1 MKTTMAWRTVQC
13 ETVDNV
19 DIAQEID
26 NDRGV
31 RRDSASFESDP
42 QPWHASLPAVWDF
55 HSALVSS
62 DTFPRAMTI

>member
-13 ETVDNV
+13 ETVDDV

-42 QPWHASLPAVWDF
+42 QPWHASLVRVGF
-55 HSALVSS
+55 SLG
-62 DTFPRAMTI
+62 PRINKQN